1 MPITKGRAVGKCDA
15 LGVQVVFAKD
25 PVRQHVLIVELR
37 DRRIGTADETTIAIA
52 DVGDRALNAEIYD
65 AVRLIDCRTVR
76 CCFDIYSIVLGRIRD
91 ASST

>member
-37 DRRIGTADETTIAIA
+37 DRRIGTADAIA
-52 DVGDRALNAEIYD
+52 DVGDKALNAEIYD